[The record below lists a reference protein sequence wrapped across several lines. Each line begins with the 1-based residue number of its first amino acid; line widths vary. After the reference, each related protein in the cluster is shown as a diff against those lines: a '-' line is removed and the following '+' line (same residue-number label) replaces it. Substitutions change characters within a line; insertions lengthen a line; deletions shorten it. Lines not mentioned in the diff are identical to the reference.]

1 MYILVTCVKL
11 NTGKMYLEKTKINAN
26 IVKNENDNWFKK

>member
-11 NTGKMYLEKTKINAN
+11 NTGSIYFENTKINAK
-26 IVKNENDNWFKK
+26 IVKNENDNWFMK